1 MLQNIKNSLETLSSM
16 GLSCVSIEVPADVLG
31 QLSALEGVA
40 LNPHDSHLFIFKDA
54 AGEILSV
61 QNLPR

>member
-1 MLQNIKNSLETLSSM
+1 MLHSVKSSLEALSSM
-16 GLSCVSIEVPADVLG
+16 GLSCASIDVPAEFLG
-31 QLSALEGVA
+31 QLSSLEGVV